1 MANNEVKFRVNI
13 DVDGQKKI
21 VNVSTDISHLA
32 DEFEKART
40 KSTKLR
46 DKLLEFTQTAQSFQ
60 NLTNGLRELT
70 GILGE
75 YTSAASAQEELE
87 TKLSVNMRNTMDA
100 RDEDISSIK
109 SLISA
114 QQQLGVV
121 SDEVQLSGAQE
132 LATYLSEKETL
143 ERLIPVMNDMV
154 AQQYGINATQESA
167 TNIATMLG
175 KVMDGQV
182 GALSRYGYKFDEA
195 QEQILKFGTE
205 SQRAAVLAEVV

>member
-21 VNVSTDISHLA
+21 VDVSTDISHLA

-143 ERLIPVMNDMV
+143 ERLSCYCRCKD
-154 AQQYGINATQESA
+154 
-167 TNIATMLG
+167 TNFKANHNPKVPAASYAFARKNRFIRCVTMICPPSL
-175 KVMDGQV
+175 
-182 GALSRYGYKFDEA
+182 
-195 QEQILKFGTE
+195 
-205 SQRAAVLAEVV
+205 